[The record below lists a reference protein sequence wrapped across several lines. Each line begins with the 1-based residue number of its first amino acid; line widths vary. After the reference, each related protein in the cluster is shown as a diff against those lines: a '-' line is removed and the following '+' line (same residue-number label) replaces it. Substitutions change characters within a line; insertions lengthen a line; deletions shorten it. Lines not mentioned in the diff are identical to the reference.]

1 MIKRLILGAALGA
14 AVGIVLHLLLREPLG
29 GACLILC
36 RPERAAIAGA
46 ILGAVAAAVPGKEK
60 AEAQESD
67 EEAS

>member
-36 RPERAAIAGA
+36 QPERAVIAGA
-46 ILGAVAAAVPGKEK
+46 ILGAAVPGKEK

-67 EEAS
+67 EETS